1 MDIFFCPVGVWIRG
15 VPLYNAQDTSLIWT
29 LSSVPLVSGLEEF
42 HCIMLRDVDT
52 ILCPN
57 DGRADF
63 PVNNTLSVFSLVD
76 VGAP

>member
-1 MDIFFCPVGVWIRG
+1 MVIVGESEVG
-15 VPLYNAQDTSLIWT
+15 QLALEVHLESSLIWT

-63 PVNNTLSVFSLVD
+63 PVNNILSVFSLVD